1 MNRYKAAG
9 IHFVSSA
16 AVLLLIAAVVRWIWY
31 PGPFFFVAGGINLI
45 GIIAGVDVVLGPLI
59 MLIIFNPAKK
69 SIKFDVA
76 CVLVFQL
83 AFLGYGAWS
92 IVQARPVFIALV
104 GERFHMVTANE
115 IEDVSLNKAKF
126 ATFKTLPLT
135 GPIVVG
141 TQGPTDAKKAEDVL
155 FAGTG
160 GMGLQHLPEYY
171 VPLEQ
176 VQEQIKRIAK
186 PVGATNQLSKEDRK
200 FLENYEATHKARSIG
215 FVPLIY
221 KQRRLFAV
229 IDKENGALRE
239 VLLPQ

>member
-59 MLIIFNPAKK
+59 MLIIFDAKK
-69 SIKFDVA
+69 KGVKFDVA
-76 CVLVFQL
+76 CILVFQL
-83 AFLGYGAWS
+83 AFLGYGVWS

-115 IEDVSLNKAKF
+115 IENESLNKAKF
-126 ATFKTLPLT
+126 APFKTLPLT
-135 GPIVVG
+135 GPIMVG
-141 TQGPTDAKKAEDVL
+141 TKSPTDAKKAEDVL
-155 FAGTG
+155 FASMG
-160 GMGLQHLPEYY
+160 GMGLQHLPEFY
-171 VPLEQ
+171 VPIGQ
-176 VQEQIKRIAK
+176 VQEQVKHIAR
-186 PVGATNQLSKEDRK
+186 PVGATNQLSKEERK
-200 FLENYEATHKARSIG
+200 FMEDYEARHKARSIG
-215 FVPLIY
+215 FAPLIY